1 MSSKK
6 LRLAFMGTPDFALP
20 TLKALRGSGHE
31 IVMIYARPPQGSGR
45 GLRARDGVI
54 ADYAR
59 QHKLP
64 LRQAA
69 SLRTQEEKDFFAS
82 LKIDAAIITSFGL
95 ILPKEFLSLPS
106 LGCLNLHPSLL
117 PRWRGAAPIERA
129 IMAGDQHSGITIM
142 LMDEGVDSGAILAQ
156 EKIKIGDM
164 NAGQLR
170 EVMAHKGASLMAD
183 TLESFAN
190 GKIIPQKQDERQATS
205 APRLTAED
213 EKIHW
218 QKPALE
224 ILCQIRALSPRPGAW
239 FEINARAHDEPTRIR
254 LLDAALSDGVKGAT
268 GRERRRGRERRPGQV
283 LDEKQAIIACGSGA
297 VRLLKLH
304 RAGKKIMDIDVFL
317 QGFALNRE
325 MKLN

>member
-20 TLKALRGSGHE
+20 TLKALMGCGHE
-31 IVMIYARPPQGSGR
+31 VVMVYAQPPQGSGR
-45 GLRARDGVI
+45 GLRSRDGVI
-54 ADYAR
+54 ADFAR

-64 LRQAA
+64 LRQMA

-82 LKIDAAIITSFGL
+82 LNIDAAIIAAFGL
-95 ILPKEFLSLPS
+95 ILPKEFLSLPR
-106 LGCLNLHPSLL
+106 LGCLNLHPSML
-117 PRWRGAAPIERA
+117 PLWRGAAPIERA
-129 IMAGDQHSGITIM
+129 IMAGDQQTGITIM
-142 LMDEGVDSGAILAQ
+142 LMDEGVDSGDILAQ
-156 EKIKIGDM
+156 EKIAMGDM

-170 EVMAHKGASLMAD
+170 EVMAQKGASLMAA
-183 TLESFAN
+183 TLEDFAN
-190 GKIIPQKQDERQATS
+190 GKIKPQKQDDRRATS
-205 APRLTAED
+205 APCLTAED

-239 FEINARAHDEPTRIR
+239 FEIDARSHGEPTRIR
-254 LLDAALSDGVKGAT
+254 LLDAALADGVKGAA
-268 GRERRRGRERRPGQV
+268 GRERRRGQV

-297 VRLLKLH
+297 VRLLKLQ

-317 QGFALNRE
+317 LGFPLNRE

>member
-20 TLKALRGSGHE
+20 TLKALLGSGHE
-31 IVMIYARPPQGSGR
+31 IAMVYARPPQGSGR

-54 ADYAR
+54 ADFAR

-64 LRQAA
+64 LRQMA

-82 LKIDAAIITSFGL
+82 LNIDAAIIAAFGL
-95 ILPKEFLSLPS
+95 ILPKEFLSLPR
-106 LGCLNLHPSLL
+106 LGCLNLHPSML
-117 PRWRGAAPIERA
+117 PLWRGAAPIERA
-129 IMAGDQHSGITIM
+129 IMAGDQQTGITIM
-142 LMDEGVDSGAILAQ
+142 LMDEGVDSGDILSQ
-156 EKIKIGDM
+156 EKIALGDM

-170 EVMAHKGASLMAD
+170 EVMAQKGASLMVG
-183 TLESFAN
+183 TLENFAN
-190 GKIIPQKQDERQATS
+190 GKIKPQKQDDRRATS

-239 FEINARAHDEPTRIR
+239 FEIDARTHGEPTRIR
-254 LLDAALSDGVKGAT
+254 LLDAALSDGVKSA
-268 GRERRRGRERRPGQV
+268 RAAAGQV

-297 VRLLKLH
+297 VRLLKLQ

-317 QGFALNRE
+317 LGFPLNRE